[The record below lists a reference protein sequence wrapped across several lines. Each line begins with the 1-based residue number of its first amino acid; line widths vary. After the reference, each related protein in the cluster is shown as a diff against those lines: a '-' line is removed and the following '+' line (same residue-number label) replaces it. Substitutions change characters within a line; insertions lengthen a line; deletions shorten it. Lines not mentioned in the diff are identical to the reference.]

1 MPVYLHA
8 LETSVPDSSYSQE
21 WACELMQRH
30 CSERKGVRRIIRSIY
45 RNSGIETRHSVIDD
59 FDEDAQ
65 SPLFFA
71 DPETLLPT
79 PGTHT
84 RNEVYTREAKR
95 HFEALA
101 RGLVEKTPG
110 VQPSDVTHVITVSCT
125 GFFAPGPDYHV
136 VRALGLSGSTQRY
149 HLGFMGCY
157 AAFQGLRMA
166 EAFCRNDPRAVVL
179 VLCVELCTLH
189 LRFTENT
196 DDLIAGAVFAD
207 GGAGALVSARA
218 PDASAHASAQASAQ
232 ASDHASDHASAHA
245 PDHAPARGR
254 VLEFGSFHT
263 DLTEEGEED
272 MAWTIGDDGFRMKL
286 STYVP
291 QIIESNLE
299 PVVGALLE
307 RAGVRADEI
316 PWWGIHP
323 GGRAIL
329 DRVEES
335 MALRPEALEAS
346 REVLRRY
353 GNMSSAT
360 VLFVLKQILE
370 SGDLQR
376 DDPVLAMAFGPGLTI
391 ETGLFRVR

>member
-1 MPVYLHA
+1 MTVHLHA
-8 LETSVPDSSYSQE
+8 FETSVPETRYDQG
-21 WACELMQRH
+21 WAGELMERH
-30 CSERKGVRRIIRSIY
+30 CTERRGMRRIIRSIY
-45 RNSGIETRHSVIDD
+45 RNSGIETRHSVIRD
-59 FDEDAQ
+59 FEEDAG
-65 SPLFFA
+65 SPLFFE

-79 PGTHT
+79 PGTRT
-84 RNEVYTREAKR
+84 RNEIYTREAR
-95 HFEALA
+95 HHYEALA
-101 RGLVEKTPG
+101 RGLIDQVPWATP
-110 VQPSDVTHVITVSCT
+110 DRITHVVTVSCT

-136 VRALGLSGSTQRY
+136 VRALGLPDTTQRY

-166 EAFCRNDPRAVVL
+166 ESFCRVDPDAVVL

-207 GGAGALVSARA
+207 GGAGALVSART
-218 PDASAHASAQASAQ
+218 PDSEAE
-232 ASDHASDHASAHA
+232 
-245 PDHAPARGR
+245 GR
-254 VLEFGSFHT
+254 TLEFGSFHT

-291 QIIESNLE
+291 QIIEANLG
-299 PVVGALLE
+299 PVLGALLG
-307 RAGVRADEI
+307 RAGIEADDI
-316 PWWGIHP
+316 PWWAIHP

-335 MALRPEALEAS
+335 MGLDPEQLGAS

-360 VLFVLKQILE
+360 VLFVLKEL
-370 SGDLQR
+370 LQGGR
-376 DDPVLAMAFGPGLTI
+376 VRPGDPVLAMAFGPGLTI
-391 ETGLFRVR
+391 ESGIFRAR

>member
-45 RNSGIETRHSVIDD
+45 RNSGIDTRHSVIDD
-59 FDEDAQ
+59 FDEDAH

-84 RNEVYTREAKR
+84 RNEVYTREAKG

-110 VQPSDVTHVITVSCT
+110 VQPSDITHVITVSCT

-136 VRALGLSGSTQRY
+136 VRALGLAGSTQRY

-166 EAFCRNDPRAVVL
+166 EAFCRTDPRAVVL

-207 GGAGALVSARA
+207 GGAGALVSART
-218 PDASAHASAQASAQ
+218 PEASA
-232 ASDHASDHASAHA
+232 
-245 PDHAPARGR
+245 PGR

-299 PVVGALLE
+299 PVLGALLE

-329 DRVEES
+329 DRVEET
-335 MALRPEALEAS
+335 MALEPEALAAS

-370 SGDLQR
+370 SGDLEP

-391 ETGLFRVR
+391 ETGLFRAR